1 MTVPAPTFL
10 LDTHHSHAA
19 FSPDEPDLSCHM
31 MNGAGRYNIG
41 QLAKAAGVPV
51 TTVRYY
57 ERIGLLPPA
66 GRTGSNYR
74 YYDRHSLERL
84 RFIRLAHAGGFS
96 ISDIQSMLQVAN
108 GLKSTA
114 QCREI
119 GNLIEQRLEAVRSQ
133 IQELK
138 RLEKILTGDLRLC
151 RDGKPGRC
159 AVVEQL
165 QTAAKG

>member
-1 MTVPAPTFL
+1 M
-10 LDTHHSHAA
+10 S
-19 FSPDEPDLSCHM
+19 FSE
-31 MNGAGRYNIG
+31 RFNIG
-41 QLAKAAGVPV
+41 QLAKTAGVPV

-57 ERIGLLPPA
+57 ERIGLLLPA
-66 GRTGSNYR
+66 GRTASNYR

-96 ISDIQSMLQVAN
+96 INDIKSMLQVAN
-108 GLKSTA
+108 GSKSSG
-114 QCREI
+114 QCRAV
-119 GNLIEQRLEAVRSQ
+119 GSLIEQRLAAVRAQ
-133 IQELK
+133 IGELK
-138 RLEKILTGDLRLC
+138 RLEKILADDLQLC

>member
-1 MTVPAPTFL
+1 
-10 LDTHHSHAA
+10 
-19 FSPDEPDLSCHM
+19 M
-31 MNGAGRYNIG
+31 MNGSEHYNIG

-57 ERIGLLPPA
+57 ERIGLLLPA

-74 YYDRHSLERL
+74 YYDRHSVERL

-96 ISDIQSMLQVAN
+96 IGDIQSMLQLAD
-108 GLKSTA
+108 GSKSSS
-114 QCREI
+114 QCRAV
-119 GNLIEQRLEAVRSQ
+119 GHLIEQRLAAVRSQ
-133 IQELK
+133 IRELK
-138 RLEKILTGDLRLC
+138 RLEKILVGDLRLC
-151 RDGKPGRC
+151 RDGKPSRC

>member
-1 MTVPAPTFL
+1 MTVPAPAL
-10 LDTHHSHAA
+10 IVDTRRSNST
-19 FSPDEPDLSCHM
+19 FSPAEPDLSCHM

-96 ISDIQSMLQVAN
+96 ISDIQSMLQVVN
-108 GLKSTA
+108 GLKSAA

-138 RLEKILTGDLRLC
+138 RLEKVLTGDLQLC

-165 QTAAKG
+165 QTAAKN

>member
-1 MTVPAPTFL
+1 MPIIHAELSPPPNPTY
-10 LDTHHSHAA
+10 HVI
-19 FSPDEPDLSCHM
+19 M

-57 ERIGLLPPA
+57 ERIGLLLPA

-74 YYDRHSLERL
+74 YYDRRSVERL

-108 GLKSTA
+108 GSKSSS
-114 QCREI
+114 QCRAV
-119 GNLIEQRLEAVRSQ
+119 GHLIEQRLAAVRSQ
-133 IQELK
+133 IRELK
-138 RLEKILTGDLRLC
+138 RLEKILMGDLRLC
-151 RDGKPGRC
+151 RDGKPSRC